1 METRAVATM
10 LGIGAG
16 LAAVVVSS
24 GAGQAAALTPFVVP
38 EAGLYSV
45 ELSHSETVA
54 LRDSP
59 LPGLLNPLWHEHGA
73 ALVLPTSSNIEDDP
87 LLGEFSDVVA
97 QSAGSATGS
106 VIIAFF
112 SATEPDSPAAG
123 RHLVTFGLVD

>member
-16 LAAVVVSS
+16 LVTVIGSS
-24 GAGQAAALTPFVVP
+24 GAGEAAALTPFVVP

-59 LPGLLNPLWHEHGA
+59 LPGLLNPLWHDYGVA
-73 ALVLPTSSNIEDDP
+73 MVLPPSSTSEVDP
-87 LLGEFSDVVA
+87 VRGEFSDVVA
-97 QSAGSATGS
+97 QSAGSAFGS
-106 VIIAFF
+106 VVIAFLG
-112 SATEPDSPAAG
+112 ATEPDSPAAG
-123 RHLVTFGLVD
+123 RHLVTFGFVD